1 MLVDGELDAVF
12 SAREISAF
20 VNRAPNIGLM
30 FPNYREVEMD
40 YYRRSGMFPIM
51 HLVGIKKT
59 LVEKYPW
66 LPGSDLQSLLPGQ
79 KDRDQRTEGDVGDQ
93 SHAAVA

>member
-66 LPGSDLQSLLPGQ
+66 LPAPSTRRFARRKGSRSMN
-79 KDRDQRTEGDVGDQ
+79 
-93 SHAAVA
+93 